1 MGVRSVRAMRFIPPC
16 SRGSTAV
23 PLPGLCPAVQTSS
36 GFLVWSLVRTVEQL
50 VCSPKELVE
59 SGWQCSQRSGG
70 DCG

>member
-36 GFLVWSLVRTVEQL
+36 GFLVWSLVRRLRGEQL
-50 VCSPKELVE
+50 GCSVADP
-59 SGWQCSQRSGG
+59 RS
-70 DCG
+70 C